1 MELVRQKNVSTYIF
15 FPLVDAA
22 GAIVTGSANPDSES
36 DTFADGTAPNGFA
49 DLTNEATEI
58 GTDGWYYILLTQAE
72 MNFDYIAIQVKSDDA
87 LTQHILIRTIAGDPA
102 LLATTAATDAIK
114 TDTAAIL
121 IDTDTMEADLKT
133 YLDAIETNLEID
145 IEANDTLI
153 DTAITDIAAVK
164 ADTAAILIDTD
175 TMEADLTTEIDANET
190 KIDTLQTDVTAI
202 KAITDAIPNAGAL
215 TDLKGD
221 TAAILI
227 DTDTL
232 EADLKT
238 YLDAIETNLEGDIE
252 ANDTLIDTAITD
264 IAAVKADTAAILIDT
279 DTMEADIK
287 TELTEIKCLSK
298 HNLAVEF
305 TWDGSS
311 DNEQTDF
318 YGYDTA
324 ANATTNDHATGKL
337 IHVKGTT
344 ASFTDHKPAKTIFI
358 DADE

>member
-121 IDTDTMEADLKT
+121 IDTDTMEADL
-133 YLDAIETNLEID
+133 
-145 IEANDTLI
+145 
-153 DTAITDIAAVK
+153 
-164 ADTAAILIDTD
+164 
-175 TMEADLTTEIDANET
+175 TTEIDANET

-264 IAAVKADTAAILIDT
+264 IAAVKADTAAILVDT
-279 DTMEADIK
+279 DTMEADLTTEIDANETKIDTLQSDVTAIK
-287 TELTEIKCLSK
+287 ALTDNLPANTDTELKEIKCLNK

-305 TWDGSS
+305 DWDGNS
-311 DNEQTDF
+311 DNNQTDF

-324 ANATTNDHATGKL
+324 ANTTTNDHATGKL
-337 IHVKGTT
+337 IHIKGTT
-344 ASFTDHKPAKTIFI
+344 ASFTDHKPATTIFI

>member
-15 FPLVDAA
+15 FPLVDSA
-22 GAIVTGSANPDSES
+22 GAIVTGSANPDSEI
-36 DTFADGTAPNGFA
+36 DTFADGTAPNGFV

-133 YLDAIETNLEID
+133 HMDAIETNLEGD
-145 IEANDTLI
+145 IEDNDTLI
-153 DTAITDIAAVK
+153 DAV
-164 ADTAAILIDTD
+164 
-175 TMEADLTTEIDANET
+175 
-190 KIDTLQTDVTAI
+190 QSDVTAI
-202 KAITDAIPNAGAL
+202 KAITDVIPNAGAL
-215 TDLKGD
+215 TDLKAD

-252 ANDTLIDTAITD
+252 DNDTLIDTAITKID
-264 IAAVKADTAAILIDT
+264 AVKAETALIVEDTGTTLPATLTTIEGKIDTADTVVDAIKTKTDNLPANT
-279 DTMEADIK
+279 DT
-287 TELTEIKCLSK
+287 ELKEIKCLNK

-305 TWDGSS
+305 DWDGSD
-311 DNEQTDF
+311 DNNQTDF

-337 IHVKGTT
+337 IHIKGTT
-344 ASFTDHKPAKTIFI
+344 ASFTDHKPATTIFI
-358 DADE
+358 DGDE